1 MLNSD
6 LSNKHKKFT
15 EPELIIKESSYNYI
29 ELSLAEDEGSN
40 LIDSYFIDYKVNI
53 HLSSKMCQ
61 EFYIAR

>member
-40 LIDSYFIDYKVNI
+40 LIDSYFIDYKVSQEKIRRISIRFKNI
-53 HLSSKMCQ
+53 
-61 EFYIAR
+61 R